1 MLFFNIETRTIAE
14 GDRLERDGLYERERE
29 WERER
34 ELSSLPPFYSEIY
47 IKIWNSLRRMAERGG
62 G

>member
-14 GDRLERDGLYERERE
+14 GDRLERDGLYERGSG
-29 WERER
+29 RER